1 MSKQLLLKITIAII
15 LLFFISMVVFY
26 YFPGLKIL
34 RTIFGSVYVL
44 FLPGLVLTYAF
55 FRERE
60 VDIIERI
67 TLSFA
72 LSISIIPILI
82 FYLNLIGMRIN
93 LVNVSLVV
101 VAIIGISLS
110 KIFWPKRKNLEFK
123 V

>member
-101 VAIIGISLS
+101 VVIIGISLS

>member
-72 LSISIIPILI
+72 LSIAAVPIFV
-82 FYLNLIGMRIN
+82 FYLNLVGMRIN
-93 LVNVSLVV
+93 LVNVSVV
-101 VAIIGISLS
+101 VIAIVGLGLG

-123 V
+123 I

>member
-44 FLPGLVLTYAF
+44 LLPGFVLTYVF

>member
-123 V
+123 I

>member
-1 MSKQLLLKITIAII
+1 MSKQFLLKITIAII

-44 FLPGLVLTYAF
+44 LLPGFVLTYVF

-72 LSISIIPILI
+72 LSIAAVPIFV
-82 FYLNLIGMRIN
+82 FYLNLVGMRIN
-93 LVNVSLVV
+93 LVNVSVV
-101 VAIIGISLS
+101 VIAIVGLGLG

-123 V
+123 I